1 MQFNRP
7 IKRAAGCVVYHYADG
22 TPLVLLI
29 HDKYGCWTL
38 PKGHLKPGEPEE
50 QAAIREV
57 WEETAV
63 QGTLGPLISRI
74 VYTVAKSGDPREK
87 QVAFFLLC
95 AAGDQATPQAEE
107 GIGAAEWFAP
117 DVALALIDYPQV
129 RDVLARAIE
138 MIVCDV
144 KREM

>member
-7 IKRAAGCVVYHYADG
+7 TKRAAGCVVYRYADG
-22 TPLVLLI
+22 TPVVLLI

-38 PKGHLKPGEPEE
+38 PKGHLKPGEREE
-50 QAAIREV
+50 HAAVREV
-57 WEETAV
+57 SEETAV
-63 QGTLGPLISRI
+63 EGTLGPLIGRI
-74 VYTVAKSGDPREK
+74 AYTVAKSDALREK

-138 MIVCDV
+138 MMC
-144 KREM
+144 EA